1 MNIILLG
8 PPGAGK
14 GTQARALCDK
24 YSLVQ
29 LSTGDMLREAK
40 KADSEIGKRAA
51 AIMAKGELVTDD
63 VVIGLIEDKIA
74 EGGNVEGFIF
84 DGFPRTLGQADALE
98 ELLMKTGQNLDHV
111 IELFVDDNKLIERI
125 TGRFTCSSCGE
136 LYHKATK
143 LPKEKGLC
151 DICGA
156 AGSFKFRQDDNEDSL
171 KTRLLAYY
179 RDTSPLIGFYHAKKI
194 LRKIDG
200 LGSID
205 EIQKNIKNVIGK
217 FN

>member
-14 GTQARALCDK
+14 GTQARVLCEE

-98 ELLMKTGQNLDHV
+98 ELLMKTGQKLDHV

-125 TGRFTCSSCGE
+125 IGRFTCSSCGE
-136 LYHKATK
+136 LYHKSTK
-143 LPKEKGLC
+143 PPKEKGLC

-156 AGSFKFRQDDNEDSL
+156 TGSFKFRQDDNEDSL

-205 EIQKNIKNVIGK
+205 EIQRNIENVIGK